1 MSWQVHISN
10 RTGDQYVTNT
20 NFGLSMWTHRKILRN
35 HLERVINPVQLN
47 GPIYNSSLRRIL
59 FPDESDFS
67 NWVIFWSENR
77 NQPYLWHHITG
88 EKIWI

>member
-10 RTGDQYVTNT
+10 RTGDQYVTNV
-20 NFGLSMWTHRKILRN
+20 NLGLSMWTHRKILIN
-35 HLERVINPVQLN
+35 HLNRLQNTEPSDEPINN
-47 GPIYNSSLRRIL
+47 SLRRIL
-59 FPDESDFS
+59 FPDRSDFS

-77 NQPYLWHHITG
+77 NRPYLWNHVTS